1 MKLIALSGW
10 KKSGKDTAAELL
22 IADYGFKRVAFA
34 DPLKNTVSQQF
45 NIPRTEIDDQGLKE
59 QPLLNYPVVPKDAF
73 ALNIVKFMYKEFR
86 DAKGRIPLDI
96 QVDAS
101 GAVVGIMDYP
111 NYSRKEDH
119 AQLYWTRRA
128 LCILEG
134 SGKRTVD
141 SNYWVTRA
149 IEQMDNTSVAFL
161 DTPDDEAKFVI
172 SDLRYVSEVEPLR
185 QAFGNKLLTVRVN
198 RFDSTESVDPSERDL
213 DKYKFDLIIENKGTK
228 EEFLEKIN
236 EIANNFK

>member
-1 MKLIALSGW
+1 MSLIVAISGW
-10 KKSGKDTAAELL
+10 KRSGKDTAAELL
-22 IADYGFKRVAFA
+22 IADFGFKRVAFA
-34 DPLKNTVSQQF
+34 DPLKNTVAEQF
-45 NIPRTEIDDQGLKE
+45 DIPRTEIDDQELKE
-59 QPLLNYPVVPKDAF
+59 QPLLHYPVVPKDPF

-86 DAKGRIPLDI
+86 DAKGRIPLDL

-141 SNYWVTRA
+141 SNYWVTKA
-149 IEQMDNTSVAFL
+149 IDEMNT
-161 DTPDDEAKFVI
+161 DGNFVI
-172 SDLRYVSEVEPLR
+172 SDLRYISEIEPLR
-185 QAFGNKLLTVRVN
+185 QAFGKKLLTVRVN
-198 RFDSTESVDPSERDL
+198 RFESTESTDPSERNL
-213 DKYKFDLIIENKGTK
+213 DSYKFDVVIDNKGTK
-228 EEFLEKIN
+228 EEFLEQIRKLL
-236 EIANNFK
+236 